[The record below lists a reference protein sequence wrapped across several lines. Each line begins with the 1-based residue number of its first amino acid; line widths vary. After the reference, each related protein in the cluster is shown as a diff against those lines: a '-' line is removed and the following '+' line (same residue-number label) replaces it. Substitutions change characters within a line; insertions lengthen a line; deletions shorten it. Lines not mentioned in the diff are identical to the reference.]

1 MDETENNRLADLL
14 IELAKGNHRVLS
26 DIALIMQK
34 ILYSIGFLYYK
45 NKEDTD
51 DSIQDLYVTLYK
63 KAKHFRKGSSASA
76 WIVAVY
82 RNLVCSQLR
91 KRKREQRYIQDEIQN
106 LKAHFYGADETF
118 IDAYL
123 QLKEVL
129 DSLNEEERLLIIYSQ
144 FCHYTV
150 REMSTLLG
158 KPSAT
163 VEYHLKKLKTK
174 VNHYRI
180 KTDLEEKN

>member
-1 MDETENNRLADLL
+1 MDEAENNRLADLL
-14 IELAKGNHRVLS
+14 IELAKGNHGVLS

-51 DSIQDLYVTLYK
+51 DSIQELYVTLYR
-63 KAKHFRKGSSASA
+63 KAKFFRKGNSASA

-82 RNLVCSQLR
+82 KNLVCSQLR
-91 KRKREQRYIQDEIQN
+91 KRKREQRYIQNEIQN
-106 LKAHFYGADETF
+106 LKSHFYGADEDF

-123 QLKEVL
+123 QLKELL
-129 DSLNEEERLLIIYSQ
+129 DSLNEYERSLIIYSQ

-150 REMSTLLG
+150 REIARLLG

-174 VNHYRI
+174 VNNYRT
-180 KTDLEEKN
+180 KTDLEEEK